1 MAFLDNFPPKGM
13 NLGVDDG
20 IYWALFQNANSIA
33 VRQEFMVATW
43 GGYQT
48 GSDNPLHRLVQV
60 WHV

>member
-33 VRQEFMVATW
+33 VRQEFMV
-43 GGYQT
+43 
-48 GSDNPLHRLVQV
+48 LHGEGIKQDLITPSID
-60 WHV
+60 